1 MCVFVCVCARVLC
14 SWEGEGVD
22 EIGRD
27 KATGVVRVRVDPRF
41 YRPTEVVNTCTINSL
56 LLQHVNFTTP
66 TPSRYIMSRFLCPSP
81 TLPLS
86 LPRLISGLSN
96 LTLKLR
102 SELAWSSYSVFALA
116 RFYLQEF
123 LQSDPK
129 KALEKLGWKYT
140 VELDVSRCSSPR
152 KLLQ

>member
-1 MCVFVCVCARVLC
+1 
-14 SWEGEGVD
+14 
-22 EIGRD
+22 
-27 KATGVVRVRVDPRF
+27 
-41 YRPTEVVNTCTINSL
+41 
-56 LLQHVNFTTP
+56 
-66 TPSRYIMSRFLCPSP
+66 MSRFLCPSL

-140 VELDVSRCSSPR
+140 VELDVSRCSSPP
-152 KLLQ
+152 KLLQYHVHLS